1 MLSAAIPH
9 HAPKVVAV
17 TALGVAV
24 LTASS
29 YLSMPMYPVPVTMQ
43 TLAVILMGLVL
54 GPRAGAAIVIGWLS
68 LAAMGAPVLAGG
80 KTGLIAFTG
89 PTAGYLL
96 SFPATA
102 FLAGYLPKG
111 NNVMAHLAR
120 LGGALGLHGL
130 ILLAGWAWLSR
141 AIGADAALMAGV
153 VPFLV
158 GAVLKSGLA
167 AALFAAWKNVGN
179 TGQPT

>member
-1 MLSAAIPH
+1 MLTAAFSRNT
-9 HAPKVVAV
+9 PKTFAIA
-17 TALGVAV
+17 ALGIAL

-29 YLSMPMYPVPVTMQ
+29 YLSMPMYPVPITMQ

-54 GPRAGAAIVIGWLS
+54 GPRAGAAIVIAWPS
-68 LAAMGAPVLAGG
+68 LATMGAPVLAGG
-80 KTGLIAFTG
+80 KTGLVAFTG

-111 NNVMAHLAR
+111 NRVMAHIAR

-141 AIGADAALMAGV
+141 AVGAEAALMAGV
-153 VPFLV
+153 VPFLI
-158 GAVLKSGLA
+158 GALLKSGLA
-167 AALFAAWKNVGN
+167 VALFAAWKNVGN

>member
-1 MLSAAIPH
+1 
-9 HAPKVVAV
+9 
-17 TALGVAV
+17 
-24 LTASS
+24 
-29 YLSMPMYPVPVTMQ
+29 MYPVPVTMQ

-54 GPRAGAAIVIGWLS
+54 GPRAGTAIVIGWLS

-102 FLAGYLPKG
+102 FLAGFLPKA

-153 VPFLV
+153 VPFLI